1 MHDYTLRRIHED
13 RTREFERAADKS
25 TLAKTAM
32 QGRPRQ
38 QFRAAPREAAAW
50 LSGRLGIL
58 SGNPDAA
65 TPVHREAH
73 GGLVA
78 DAIHPVV
85 EGQ

>member
-1 MHDYTLRRIHED
+1 MTTRFDASMRIALENSSGQPTSPPLPRRRCRVD
-13 RTREFERAADKS
+13 
-25 TLAKTAM
+25 
-32 QGRPRQ
+32 QGNSFAPPRGQ
-38 QFRAAPREAAAW
+38 AAAW

-65 TPVHREAH
+65 TRVHREAH